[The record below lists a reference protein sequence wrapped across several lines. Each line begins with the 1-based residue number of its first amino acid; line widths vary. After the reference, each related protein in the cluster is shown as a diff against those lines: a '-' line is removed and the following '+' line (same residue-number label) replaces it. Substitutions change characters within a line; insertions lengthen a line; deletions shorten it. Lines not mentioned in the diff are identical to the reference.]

1 MEPIRLSEVKWTGG
15 FWQQRHATCRDKM
28 VPSMWEIMKGTKYKP
43 FLEHFRIAAGLSEG
57 TTTAQ
62 RGTMATSA
70 SSLKPLCGA
79 GRRARSGVGS
89 ASRRDH
95 HRDRQAQRSDGYIH
109 TPVLVAARNGDADA
123 KPFADR
129 FNFEMYNMGH
139 LMTAACLHHQ
149 VTGKSEFLAIA
160 RKAGDFLDAAFRDP
174 TPEQA
179 RHAVCPSHYMGI
191 IDLYRS
197 TGEPRYLALA
207 KRLV

>member
-1 MEPIRLSEVKWTGG
+1 MSKGEYHGAAWNDGDFYKFIEAVCAVQAVERDPEWDRRL
-15 FWQQRHATCRDKM
+15 D
-28 VPSMWEIMKGTKYKP
+28 EIITVIGK
-43 FLEHFRIAAGLSEG
+43 
-57 TTTAQ
+57 
-62 RGTMATSA
+62 
-70 SSLKPLCGA
+70 
-79 GRRARSGVGS
+79 
-89 ASRRDH
+89 
-95 HRDRQAQRSDGYIH
+95 AQRSDGYIH

-123 KPFADR
+123 DAKPFGDR

-207 KRLV
+207 KRLVHMRDLVDRRRR